1 MSPGVLWA
9 LLLAQLCLAPGARA
23 FPGGAPSSSCVA
35 MRPMHDGVRS
45 QTSQAPYVITA
56 VATNGSIGVPFTV
69 RVMGPVYRGLLL
81 QARTPGGATR
91 PMGTWQGLPRDTRL
105 LQCDGRDASAVTHS
119 NINEKINQTFT
130 WMPPAGGLTGPIM
143 FIAAVAE
150 SREVYWMDIRSS
162 VLNGGLSIQSGASL
176 TWLTASGSLLCA
188 SALRL

>member
-1 MSPGVLWA
+1 MAPAVLWTASLA
-9 LLLAQLCLAPGARA
+9 LLCLVSGTSG
-23 FPGGAPSSSCVA
+23 FPGGAPTSSCVA
-35 MRPMHDGVRS
+35 MRPMHDGVRT
-45 QTSQAPYVITA
+45 QTSRAPYGITA
-56 VATNGSIGVPFTV
+56 SATNGSLSMAFTV

-130 WMPPAGGLTGPIM
+130 WLPPAGGLTGPIM

-162 VLNGGLSIQSGASL
+162 VLNGGLFIQSGASL
-176 TWLTASGSLLCA
+176 TWLAAAGSLLCA